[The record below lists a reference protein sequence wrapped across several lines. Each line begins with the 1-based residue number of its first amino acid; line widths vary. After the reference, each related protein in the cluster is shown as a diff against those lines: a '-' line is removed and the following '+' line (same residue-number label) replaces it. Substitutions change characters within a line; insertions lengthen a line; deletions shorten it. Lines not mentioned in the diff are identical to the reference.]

1 MKLSKWCKKKGIS
14 YSTGLRWFHS
24 GKIKNSY
31 QMDSLTIMVDESP
44 EYLEIKESNYI
55 KKVSIYTRV
64 SNRERKPQLEYQV
77 QRLTDFAIKNG
88 FIVDNIYREI
98 ASGMNDDR
106 KILWKM
112 IDSKPDI
119 ILIENKDRL
128 TRFGFN
134 YLKKLLKRI
143 GTEIIVVNVNDDDK
157 QDLVNDFVSIITS
170 FCCRLYGLRR
180 GKSKSNKIK
189 SELDATND

>member
-1 MKLSKWCKKKGIS
+1 
-14 YSTGLRWFHS
+14 
-24 GKIKNSY
+24 
-31 QMDSLTIMVDESP
+31 MVDESP
-44 EYLEIKESNYI
+44 EYNEVKESNYI

-77 QRLTDFAIKNG
+77 NRLTEFAIKNG
-88 FIVDNIYREI
+88 FIVENIYREI

-112 IDSKPDI
+112 IESKPDI

-134 YLKKLLKRI
+134 YLKRLLSKL
-143 GTEIIVVNVNDDDK
+143 GTEIIVVNNNEDDK
-157 QDLVNDFVSIITS
+157 QDLINDFVSIITS

-180 GKSKSNKIK
+180 GKSKSDKIK
-189 SELDATND
+189 QELDDLNN